1 MFCIMEIENN
11 QVQPEPQ
18 NQVCQPTEEKAPVM
32 SVGEWMVTL
41 LILFIPIVNI
51 IMLFIW
57 GFGGGVN
64 KTKANYCK
72 ASLIWVAIG
81 LILWFAVFSSI
92 VGGMLAAMS

>member
-57 GFGGGVN
+57 
-64 KTKANYCK
+64 
-72 ASLIWVAIG
+72 
-81 LILWFAVFSSI
+81 
-92 VGGMLAAMS
+92 

>member
-1 MFCIMEIENN
+1 MEIENN

-18 NQVCQPTEEKAPVM
+18 RPVCQPTEEKAPVI

-64 KTKANYCK
+64 KMKANYCK

-81 LILWFAVFSSI
+81 LILWFAVSSSI
-92 VGGMLAAMS
+92 VGGILAAMS

>member
-1 MFCIMEIENN
+1 MEIENN

-18 NQVCQPTEEKAPVM
+18 RPVCQPTEEKAPVI

-72 ASLIWVAIG
+72 ASLIFQYCRG
-81 LILWFAVFSSI
+81 N
-92 VGGMLAAMS
+92 VGGYELTIGTKEPANR